1 MKVTGVIFDMDGVLF
16 DTERLYQR
24 AWEEMAAERSLVLG
38 DSFIKDV
45 CGTSGAHMRQI
56 LSRYFQVE
64 DSMPLVEECRRRVRT
79 WLESEVPV
87 KKGVPEIL
95 EYFHGK
101 GIPMGVAS
109 SSAKNQILSNLEKS
123 GLREYFAEVTS
134 GSEVEHGKP
143 APDIFQ
149 LAAEKMGCDPKTCLV
164 FEDSANGV
172 RAGRAAGCFT
182 IMVPDLLL
190 PDEELKAVCSAVCAD
205 FLEVRQYLDEEMTQ
219 EV

>member
-1 MKVTGVIFDMDGVLF
+1 MQKTRF
-16 DTERLYQR
+16 
-24 AWEEMAAERSLVLG
+24 
-38 DSFIKDV
+38 
-45 CGTSGAHMRQI
+45 
-56 LSRYFQVE
+56 
-64 DSMPLVEECRRRVRT
+64 CRI
-79 WLESEVPV
+79 W
-87 KKGVPEIL
+87 
-95 EYFHGK
+95 
-101 GIPMGVAS
+101 
-109 SSAKNQILSNLEKS
+109 
-123 GLREYFAEVTS
+123 LREYFAEVTS

-190 PDEELKAVCSAVCAD
+190 PDEELKSVCSAVCAD